1 MSAETPLRWLL
12 LLWLLLI
19 STPLMAEPLLYGS
32 LSYQKEK
39 RNTSPYTPFHPIE
52 PTKKEQQGI
61 RGTIGIEGAHPLGN
75 GNALIYQ
82 FEWGNQN
89 YKRPPTKELSPY
101 QHP

>member
-1 MSAETPLRWLL
+1 MIRDYLQLI
-12 LLWLLLI
+12 LLI
-19 STPLMAEPLLYGS
+19 TLPAYSIAEPLLYGS
-32 LSYQKEK
+32 LSYQIEA
-39 RNTSPYTPFHPIE
+39 PYQSYQSYRA
-52 PTKKEQQGI
+52 PTKGDRESRQNI

>member
-1 MSAETPLRWLL
+1 MIRDYLQLI
-12 LLWLLLI
+12 LLI
-19 STPLMAEPLLYGS
+19 TLPAYSIAEPLLYGS

-61 RGTIGIEGAHPLGN
+61 RGTIGIEGEHPLGN

-82 FEWGNQN
+82 FEWGNEHHKP
-89 YKRPPTKELSPY
+89 KRSRELSPY
-101 QHP
+101 QRP